1 MMTDIRTFPCP
12 ACSRII
18 NESAENCRFC
28 GTPVDRE
35 AAIAAADIQGRVNR
49 ACSDAS
55 YLRTVAVALFV
66 FLGLSFIPLIP
77 LVGLGYLITFVVL
90 AVLLMRW
97 QLKYRNIPTKDS
109 DYDKAMGQRN
119 LAFILWIAAIAV
131 GFVIRPLVEMF
142 LWPRL

>member
-1 MMTDIRTFPCP
+1 MLTDIRTFPCP
-12 ACSRII
+12 ACSQII
-18 NESAENCRFC
+18 NDSADKCRYC
-28 GTPVDRE
+28 GTPVDRDV
-35 AAIAAADIQGRVNR
+35 ALAAADIQDRVNR

-55 YLRTVAVALFV
+55 YLRTVAVGMFV

-77 LVGLGYLITFVVL
+77 MVSSGFLITFVVL
-90 AVLLMRW
+90 AVLLVRW

-109 DYDKAMGQRN
+109 DYDKSMGQRN

-131 GFVIRPLVEMF
+131 GFVIKPLVDLF